1 MIPATIARGQTNKDA
16 NHIRIRLRNHLTRK
30 AAEADRYT
38 DQYTIPFKI
47 DDNVAMIDSII
58 HRLRQTLHPAGGDN
72 FQNSSSPP

>member
-1 MIPATIARGQTNKDA
+1 MIPAARARGQTNKDV

-47 DDNVAMIDSII
+47 DDNVAMIDNII
-58 HRLRQTLHPAGGDN
+58 HRSG
-72 FQNSSSPP
+72 